1 MLLEAL
7 EIHNTL
13 NPKLWSKDNELLPE
27 VREKLIGIVNYFV
40 EYIDVPVRVVDV
52 HLVGSNCSYNY
63 TEHSDLDVHIVANFE
78 TANVDK
84 TFLMALYNEKRW
96 SFNASHDIKIRGI
109 DVELYVED
117 IKSTT
122 ISNGIYS
129 LYSNKWIKFP
139 EKIPVPKKV
148 DVSHEVER
156 WEEEIQKILN
166 SENTEKIKRAIDLLY
181 MMRKNSIDV
190 DGEYGKGNQIFKE
203 IRNKGL
209 LDELKDAVKKSISKD
224 LSLEQLGEGLLTE
237 DKRSQ
242 LLNKSKSSVKGMQR
256 FKRRVKSKVANT
268 VRQFNSI
275 DMNKLFRENILT
287 VNISVNGETDNY
299 IVKISYGGFLDYLKE
314 EVSRNG
320 GIVDL
325 RAITRALLKGFNQD
339 NVYIHCSCLH
349 QGTIIPLLDGS
360 FPTIEQLL
368 ERFNN
373 GETVYVYSVD
383 KNGDF
388 KPGVVEKVWITGNA
402 TEFTK
407 VTLDNG
413 EEVVTTPDHM
423 FMLRDGTYTQASS
436 LKEGDSLMPMYMGE
450 SNGYQT
456 VKFNSTGKYHSTY
469 KEVANYFKKEEIE
482 EADRRANDSD
492 GMRYRVAIHHVD
504 FNKNNN
510 VPENLKPMTA
520 REHWEYHSSL
530 AFNNKPLE
538 VQESI
543 RKKSSENI
551 KKRNENPTPKM
562 IETRLKNLEKGRL
575 RNYDEDRR
583 IQQAE
588 VMRKVI
594 SDYHKNM
601 SDSDREELSKRL
613 SKQLKESWENGCFNT
628 EAFKKASEERGKFLC
643 SKEIEALSADGV
655 RNYWKNISDE
665 ERERRASISRE
676 NQKKAVASTRGK
688 KFTEEHKENMR
699 KSMLSKTPE
708 EKALHVEKIAK
719 SKIKWVLMDILKE
732 GEKITEESYQN
743 HRRNGDPPFTKVFKS
758 LDDAVRYFEINH
770 KVVKVE
776 TIYENE
782 QPVYD
787 IKVKDFHNF
796 LVGAGVVVHNC
807 PDFYYRFSYVCT
819 KNNTNSGD
827 PQNIPA
833 PITNPHD
840 SLGSSCKHT
849 LLVLNNNSW
858 VIKVASVIN
867 NYIAYMEKNY
877 KNMYAEVMYP
887 AIYGKKYEE
896 PVQTSIFD
904 DETELAGEDDTDVI
918 DKANIDKV
926 KSTQFQKGNQ
936 QGYKFVSD
944 KDDVE
949 QTSIFDDEV

>member
-27 VREKLIGIVNYFV
+27 VKEKLIDIVNYFV

-129 LYSNKWIKFP
+129 LYSDKWIKFP

-156 WEEEIQKILN
+156 WGEEIQKILN

-339 NVYIHCSCLH
+339 NVYIHCSC
-349 QGTIIPLLDGS
+349 
-360 FPTIEQLL
+360 
-368 ERFNN
+368 
-373 GETVYVYSVD
+373 
-383 KNGDF
+383 
-388 KPGVVEKVWITGNA
+388 
-402 TEFTK
+402 
-407 VTLDNG
+407 
-413 EEVVTTPDHM
+413 
-423 FMLRDGTYTQASS
+423 
-436 LKEGDSLMPMYMGE
+436 
-450 SNGYQT
+450 
-456 VKFNSTGKYHSTY
+456 
-469 KEVANYFKKEEIE
+469 
-482 EADRRANDSD
+482 
-492 GMRYRVAIHHVD
+492 
-504 FNKNNN
+504 
-510 VPENLKPMTA
+510 
-520 REHWEYHSSL
+520 
-530 AFNNKPLE
+530 
-538 VQESI
+538 
-543 RKKSSENI
+543 
-551 KKRNENPTPKM
+551 
-562 IETRLKNLEKGRL
+562 
-575 RNYDEDRR
+575 
-583 IQQAE
+583 
-588 VMRKVI
+588 
-594 SDYHKNM
+594 
-601 SDSDREELSKRL
+601 
-613 SKQLKESWENGCFNT
+613 
-628 EAFKKASEERGKFLC
+628 
-643 SKEIEALSADGV
+643 
-655 RNYWKNISDE
+655 
-665 ERERRASISRE
+665 
-676 NQKKAVASTRGK
+676 
-688 KFTEEHKENMR
+688 
-699 KSMLSKTPE
+699 
-708 EKALHVEKIAK
+708 
-719 SKIKWVLMDILKE
+719 
-732 GEKITEESYQN
+732 
-743 HRRNGDPPFTKVFKS
+743 
-758 LDDAVRYFEINH
+758 
-770 KVVKVE
+770 
-776 TIYENE
+776 
-782 QPVYD
+782 
-787 IKVKDFHNF
+787 
-796 LVGAGVVVHNC
+796 

-904 DETELAGEDDTDVI
+904 DETELAGENDTDVI

-944 KDDVE
+944 KDNAE